1 MSRAAQFA
9 AGAASLA
16 SVAACSSSARSPDAA
31 TDTMTM
37 TADGGGDSQ
46 NSDSPKDS
54 RSEATDAQPTDAPR
68 DFGPAIPIYSAVF
81 PPSKTRIASTPPAP
95 AHQGRPPHRAS
106 RR

>member
-46 NSDSPKDS
+46 NSDTKDS
-54 RSEATDAQPTDAPR
+54 PSEATDAQPTDAPR

-95 AHQGRPPHRAS
+95 AHQGRPPHRTS